1 MNDKPDKIAQQPE
14 RLSLSRWSRRKLEAA
29 RSATPPADAP
39 PGRIATAPQPAQPA
53 EPAPKNTATP
63 LPPIESLTIDSE
75 FAAFFKPGVA
85 EATQRAA
92 LKQLFRD
99 PRFNIM
105 DVLDVYIDDYTQPD
119 PISPEMMKQLLHT
132 RHIFDPP
139 ATEINAAG
147 HVVDIPPAAAE
158 KSAAATA
165 AAPATPIA
173 PEAPASPGESPA
185 TGSDVVHAGKPR
197 SDPTPA

>member
-1 MNDKPDKIAQQPE
+1 MSDKPDNVAQQPE

-29 RSATPPADAP
+29 RAATPPADAP
-39 PGRIATAPQPAQPA
+39 PGRVAVEAPHPAQATSPAPQG
-53 EPAPKNTATP
+53 TAAP

-75 FAAFFKPGVA
+75 FAAFFKPEVP

-105 DVLDVYIDDYTQPD
+105 DGLDVYIDDYTQPD

-139 ATEINAAG
+139 ETGVNAEG
-147 HVVDIPPAAAE
+147 HVVDVAPVPAE
-158 KSAAATA
+158 RNIAATA
-165 AAPATPIA
+165 ATA
-173 PEAPASPGESPA
+173 ASPIVPAASALPGEG
-185 TGSDVVHAGKPR
+185 TNTSDVGAGKPR